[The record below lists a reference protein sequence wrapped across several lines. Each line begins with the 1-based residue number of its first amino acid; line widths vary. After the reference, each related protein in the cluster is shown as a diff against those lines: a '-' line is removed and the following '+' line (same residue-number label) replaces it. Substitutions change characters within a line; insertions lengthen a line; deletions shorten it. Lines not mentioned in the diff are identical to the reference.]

1 MNENDAIGIIVTHG
15 NLAHELL
22 STVETI
28 VGKIDFCYA
37 ISNADLNDDALIA
50 SIRKIIDEHAESYA
64 ILFVDYFGGSCSM
77 SCSRAVKGYEKAVV
91 ISGINLPILL
101 DFVTKRGTMKPEEI
115 VRNLIR
121 RGQESVRVI
130 DP

>member
-15 NLAHELL
+15 NLAQELL
-22 STVETI
+22 NTVESI
-28 VGKIDFCYA
+28 VGKIDFCQA
-37 ISNADLNDDALIA
+37 ISNADLNDEALIERV
-50 SIRKIIDEHAESYA
+50 RKIIDEHRDAYL

-77 SCSRAVKGYEKAVV
+77 NCSRAVKGYDRAVV

-101 DFVTKRGTMKPEEI
+101 DFVTKRGTMGPEEI
-115 VRNLIR
+115 IDHLIK
-121 RGQESVRVI
+121 RGQESVRII